1 MLFDNFG
8 PGQMGNGQGPPS
20 PQQAQGSPN
29 FQLGNWGNVPQGGGG
44 QPNFAAML
52 QQFLQRIGQR
62 PQGGQNLMGGMGG
75 GAPPNVQPGG
85 PGGGAFASPGQTGQ
99 MPGNTMR
106 PVMPGSGPNASQMTP
121 FLGR

>member
-1 MLFDNFG
+1 MLFDQFG
-8 PGQMGNGQGPPS
+8 AGQMGNGQGPPS

-62 PQGGQNLMGGMGG
+62 PGVQNLMGGMGG

-85 PGGGAFASPGQTGQ
+85 PGGGVLQGGINTQ
-99 MPGNTMR
+99 MPGNDMR
-106 PVMPGSGPNASQMTP
+106 TAMPMNASQMTP